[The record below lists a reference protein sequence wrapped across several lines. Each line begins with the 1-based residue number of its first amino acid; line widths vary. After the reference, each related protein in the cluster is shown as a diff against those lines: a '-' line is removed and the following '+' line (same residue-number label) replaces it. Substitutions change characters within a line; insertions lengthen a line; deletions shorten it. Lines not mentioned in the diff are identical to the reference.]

1 MVKDSSITAPL
12 TIERM
17 RINVLDFFEKLLNPE
32 IQSRDKQRIPSS
44 LRVSSFPKGMH
55 LEDVEF
61 QYQPLVKI
69 VRARLNV
76 ESMVNSGYPFLYFF
90 RKGGQNGH
98 KQETFYA

>member
-1 MVKDSSITAPL
+1 M
-12 TIERM
+12 
-17 RINVLDFFEKLLNPE
+17 LDFFEKLLSPE

-44 LRVSSFPKGMH
+44 LKLKVSSFPKGIHLH
-55 LEDVEF
+55 LENVEF

-69 VRARLNV
+69 KIVRARLNVEV